1 MVSQI
6 ERSLNL
12 IFGMRLPVRHLREN
26 IPRLKQIVNS
36 PAQKTRRRSDII
48 KWMAATWDRIESALR
63 EIAQER
69 GLIE

>member
-12 IFGMRLPVRHLREN
+12 IVGMRLPVRHLCEI

-36 PAQKTRRRSDII
+36 PAPKTRRLSDII
-48 KWMAATWDRIESALR
+48 EWMAVPWDRIERTLR
-63 EIAQER
+63 EMPKR
-69 GLIE
+69 GD

>member
-1 MVSQI
+1 MVSEI

-12 IFGMRLPVRHLREN
+12 IFDMRLPVMHLCEI

-36 PAQKTRRRSDII
+36 SAPKTRRRSDII
-48 KWMAATWDRIESALR
+48 EWMATTWDRMKPTLR
-63 EIAQER
+63 EISQEV

>member
-1 MVSQI
+1 MVSQV

-12 IFGMRLPVRHLREN
+12 VFGVMLSVRYLPEIIL
-26 IPRLKQIVNS
+26 RLKQIVNS
-36 PAQKTRRRSDII
+36 PVPKTRRRSDII
-48 KWMAATWDRIESALR
+48 EWMEATWDRIEPTLR